1 MWAESGR
8 ELLIIGKHSKDLP
21 SLAEVNFPDPD
32 PIHKPGRGGGL
43 NKLISLEVKNILTS
57 FKGFA
62 L

>member
-32 PIHKPGRGGGL
+32 PIHKTGRGGGGL
-43 NKLISLEVKNILTS
+43 NKLISLEVKTS

>member
-32 PIHKPGRGGGL
+32 PIHKPGRGGGGGGGGL
-43 NKLISLEVKNILTS
+43 NKLISLEVKETM
-57 FKGFA
+57 
-62 L
+62 